1 MTSKK
6 ADDDERGPQAPEQ
19 PAYEAAMLV
28 SRAQA
33 ADAADRQLTI
43 WQALKKYKK
52 AVLWSTLLS
61 TALIMEGY
69 DIVIINGFFG
79 QPQFA
84 ERFGEYNP
92 ATGKKEIT
100 AAWQSG
106 LSNSALVV
114 WAVQQC
120 ARWRV
125 GRSRLQLLCN

>member
-69 DIVIINGFFG
+69 DIVI
-79 QPQFA
+79 
-84 ERFGEYNP
+84 
-92 ATGKKEIT
+92 
-100 AAWQSG
+100 
-106 LSNSALVV
+106 V
-114 WAVQQC
+114 C
-120 ARWRV
+120 
-125 GRSRLQLLCN
+125 